1 MIVSP
6 ITNTNRNYPLHIPL
20 DERTTTTGVI
30 MCDQIRTL
38 DLNSRHYIF
47 VEKVP
52 ADILKKV
59 IDVVYAEIECES
71 ASILFANVYS
81 IDGKLLVDKNLGQSQ
96 TGLNRIRIGEMFQSL
111 SNGNYLLVIQTA
123 DKSFVAK
130 VIKP

>member
-1 MIVSP
+1 MVSQGDIIKVNFNPQVGHEQAGYRPALVISNNFYNKKTKLAIVSP

-59 IDVVYAEIECES
+59 IDVVYAEIECEDDEP
-71 ASILFANVYS
+71 ILPMP
-81 IDGKLLVDKNLGQSQ
+81 D
-96 TGLNRIRIGEMFQSL
+96 
-111 SNGNYLLVIQTA
+111 NGRR
-123 DKSFVAK
+123 
-130 VIKP
+130 